1 MPLNRTLRND
11 RDGKFYVYFTAIK
24 KNRTKKR
31 IEQKK
36 NYKKTITVLSY

>member
-36 NYKKTITVLSY
+36 KL